1 MHTTCSY
8 VCTYFIEKHN
18 IFTGTG
24 PKTGKMKVRQ
34 REIAGRE
41 DDGRI
46 RDRGKRRREGE
57 AKQRG
62 I

>member
-1 MHTTCSY
+1 
-8 VCTYFIEKHN
+8 
-18 IFTGTG
+18 
-24 PKTGKMKVRQ
+24 MKVRQ

-57 AKQRG
+57 EKQRG